1 MPLLEAAVEAVE
13 LDAFAKEIPDLVFH
27 GTTAYSLF
35 KAEAKKVPV
44 SNQSNAGGV
53 QRPSFRVP
61 FRVQAGAGIAQ
72 GTGNADSMGRGTG
85 SQWASFALAPI
96 YLFNVCE
103 ISWLAQQSTD
113 SKQKG
118 LFAVKAQE
126 MKNSLDAA
134 MQGIE
139 GLINAD
145 GSGMIDQIPSTAT
158 IVLSGGTPAAQTASI
173 TGVNVAVAF
182 GDQQVVQFY
191 STGGVQRTG
200 GATSATISYS
210 DGPSN
215 TLFFSTALP
224 SDVVVTDYIVV
235 AGATYGAGNS
245 LLGIRAWDVN
255 SNTGIIGGLNRNAYP
270 GRLSTPTIN
279 LGGAALTPGVAQR
292 AEVLL
297 GRALGPDADSIK
309 SGIWYGPPEQA
320 FAQSNLYYNV
330 QITNAQ
336 EVKGDK
342 TLDMA
347 KKFTADTFGGRK
359 YHKSWTAL
367 NNRMDLLVMDN
378 WYIGE
383 LSPLE
388 LYDFGGGNVV
398 APVPDAAGGA
408 AGSYLTSHMFAYNT
422 CFNLCNA
429 APRAGLF
436 VQNAAVPTVILK
448 IYSEI
453 SGLSGLS

>member
-1 MPLLEAAVEAVE
+1 M
-13 LDAFAKEIPDLVFH
+13 
-27 GTTAYSLF
+27 F
-35 KAEAKKVPV
+35 KAEATKIPV
-44 SNQSNAGGV
+44 SNQSNAGGT

-61 FRVQAGAGIAQ
+61 FRVQAGAAIAQ

-85 SQWASFALAPI
+85 SQWASFAIAPV

-103 ISWLAQQSTD
+103 ISWLAQASTD
-113 SKQKG
+113 SRQKG

-126 MKNSLDAA
+126 MKNSLDSA

-145 GSGMIDQIPSTAT
+145 GSGMIDQIPATAV
-158 IVLSGGTPAAQTASI
+158 IILAGGTPAAQTASI

-182 GDQQVVQFY
+182 TDQQVVQFF
-191 STGGVQRTG
+191 SVGGVQRTG
-200 GATSATISYS
+200 GRTSATISYS

-215 TLFFSTALP
+215 TLFFSTPLP

-245 LLGIRAWDVN
+245 ILGIKAWDVN
-255 SNTGIIGGLNRNAYP
+255 SNTGTIGGLNRNAYP

-279 LGGAALTPGVAQR
+279 LAGAAITPGLGNR

-309 SGIWYGPPEQA
+309 SAVWYGPPEQA
-320 FAQSNLYYNV
+320 FAQSNLQYNV
-330 QITNAQ
+330 QIVNAQ
-336 EVKGDK
+336 ELKGDK
-342 TLDMA
+342 TLDMG
-347 KKFTADTFGGRK
+347 KQYFSDTFAGRK
-359 YHKSWTAL
+359 YHKSWTFI
-367 NNRMDLLVMDN
+367 NNRMDLLVLDN

-398 APVPDAAGGA
+398 APVPDASQGA
-408 AGSYLTSHMFAYNT
+408 AGSYLTSH
-422 CFNLCNA
+422 
-429 APRAGLF
+429 
-436 VQNAAVPTVILK
+436 
-448 IYSEI
+448 
-453 SGLSGLS
+453 

>member
-1 MPLLEAAVEAVE
+1 MALLEAAVEAVE

-35 KAEAKKVPV
+35 KAEATKVPV
-44 SNQSNAGGV
+44 SNQSNAGGT

-61 FRVQAGAGIAQ
+61 FRVQAGAAISQ
-72 GTGNADSMGRGTG
+72 GTGNADSMLRGSG
-85 SQWASFALAPI
+85 SQWASFALAPV

-103 ISWLAQQSTD
+103 ISWLAQASTD

-139 GLINAD
+139 GLINSD
-145 GSGMIDQIPSTAT
+145 GTGMIDQIPTTAV
-158 IVLSGGTPAAQTASI
+158 IVLSGGSPAAQTASI

-182 GDQQVVQFY
+182 TDQQVVSFY
-191 STGGVQRTG
+191 STGGVKRSG
-200 GATSATISYS
+200 GGNTSATISYS

-215 TLFFSTALP
+215 TLFFSTVLP

-235 AGATYGAGNS
+235 NGASYGSGNS
-245 LLGIRAWDVN
+245 ILGIKAWDVN
-255 SNTGIIGGLNRNAYP
+255 SNTGTIGGLNRNAYHS
-270 GRLSTPTIN
+270 RLSTPTIN
-279 LGGAALTPGVAQR
+279 LQGAALTPGIGNR

-297 GRALGPDADSIK
+297 TRALGPDADSIK
-309 SGIWYGPPEQA
+309 SGIWYGPLEQA
-320 FAQSNLYYNV
+320 FAQSNLMYNV
-330 QITNAQ
+330 QIANAQ
-336 EVKGDK
+336 EIKGDK
-342 TLDMA
+342 TLDMG
-347 KKFTADTFGGRK
+347 KRYYSDTFCGRK
-359 YHKSWTAL
+359 YHKSATFSP
-367 NNRMDLLVMDN
+367 NRMDLLVMEN

-398 APVPDAAGGA
+398 APVPDIGNGTSN
-408 AGSYLTSHMFAYNT
+408 GSYLTSHMFAYNT
-422 CFNLCNA
+422 CFS
-429 APRAGLF
+429 R
-436 VQNAAVPTVILK
+436 
-448 IYSEI
+448 
-453 SGLSGLS
+453 

>member
-1 MPLLEAAVEAVE
+1 MPLVEAAVEAVE

-35 KAEAKKVPV
+35 KAEATNIPV
-44 SNQSNAGGV
+44 SNQSNAGGT

-61 FRVQAGAGIAQ
+61 FRVQAGAAIAQ

-85 SQWASFALAPI
+85 SQWASFAIAPV

-103 ISWLAQQSTD
+103 ISWLAQASTD

-139 GLINAD
+139 GLINGD
-145 GSGMIDQIPSTAT
+145 GSGMIDQIPTTAV
-158 IVLSGGTPAAQTASI
+158 IVLNGGTPAAQTASI

-182 GDQQVVQFY
+182 TDQQVVQFY
-191 STGGVQRTG
+191 STGGLQRTG
-200 GATSATISYS
+200 GRTSATISYS

-215 TLFFSTALP
+215 TLFFSTPLP

-235 AGATYGAGNS
+235 SGATYGAGNTI
-245 LLGIRAWDVN
+245 LGIRAWDVN
-255 SNTGIIGGLNRNAYP
+255 SNTGTIGGLNRNAYP

-279 LGGAALTPGVAQR
+279 LGGAAITPGLAQR

-320 FAQSNLYYNV
+320 FAQSNLMYNV
-330 QITNAQ
+330 QIANAQ
-336 EVKGDK
+336 DIQGDK
-342 TLDMA
+342 TLDMS
-347 KKFTADTFGGRK
+347 KKYFSETFGGRK
-359 YHKSWTAL
+359 YHKSWTSVP
-367 NNRMDLLVMDN
+367 NRMDLLVMDH
-378 WYIGE
+378 WYLGE
-383 LSPLE
+383 LSALE

-398 APVPDAAGGA
+398 APVPDASQGA
-408 AGSYLTSHMFAYNT
+408 AGSYLTSHMFALT
-422 CFNLCNA
+422 A
-429 APRAGLF
+429 R
-436 VQNAAVPTVILK
+436 
-448 IYSEI
+448 
-453 SGLSGLS
+453 

>member
-1 MPLLEAAVEAVE
+1 MPLVEAAVEAVE

-35 KAEAKKVPV
+35 KAEATNIPV
-44 SNQSNAGGV
+44 SNQSNAGGT

-61 FRVQAGAGIAQ
+61 FRVQAGAAIAQ

-85 SQWASFALAPI
+85 SQWASFAIAPV

-103 ISWLAQQSTD
+103 ISWLAQASTD

-139 GLINAD
+139 GLINGD
-145 GSGMIDQIPSTAT
+145 GSGMIDQIPTTAV
-158 IVLSGGTPAAQTASI
+158 IVLNGGTPAAQTASI

-182 GDQQVVQFY
+182 TDQQVVQFY
-191 STGGVQRTG
+191 STGGVQRVG
-200 GATSATISYS
+200 GRTSATISYS

-215 TLFFSTALP
+215 TLFFSTPLP

-235 AGATYGAGNS
+235 SGATYGAGNTI
-245 LLGIRAWDVN
+245 LGIKAWDVN
-255 SNTGIIGGLNRNAYP
+255 SNTGTIGGLNRNAYP

-279 LGGAALTPGVAQR
+279 LGGAAITPGLAQR

-320 FAQSNLYYNV
+320 FAQSNLMYNV
-330 QITNAQ
+330 QIANAQ
-336 EVKGDK
+336 DIQGDK
-342 TLDMA
+342 TLDMS
-347 KKFTADTFGGRK
+347 KKYFSETFGGRK
-359 YHKSWTAL
+359 YHKSWTSVP
-367 NNRMDLLVMDN
+367 NRMDLLVMDH

-383 LSPLE
+383 LSALE

-398 APVPDAAGGA
+398 APVPDASQGA
-408 AGSYLTSHMFAYNT
+408 AGSYLTSHMFALT
-422 CFNLCNA
+422 A
-429 APRAGLF
+429 R
-436 VQNAAVPTVILK
+436 
-448 IYSEI
+448 
-453 SGLSGLS
+453 

>member
-35 KAEAKKVPV
+35 KAEATNIPV
-44 SNQSNAGGV
+44 SNQSNAGGT
-53 QRPSFRVP
+53 QRASFRVP
-61 FRVQAGAGIAQ
+61 FRVQAGAAISQ

-85 SQWASFALAPI
+85 SQWASFALAPV

-103 ISWLAQQSTD
+103 ISWLAQASTD

-126 MKNSLDAA
+126 MKNSLDSA

-145 GSGMIDQIPSTAT
+145 GSGMIDQIPTTAT
-158 IVLSGGTPAAQTASI
+158 ITTGASSSI
-173 TGVNVAVAF
+173 AGVNVAVAF
-182 GDQQVVQFY
+182 TDQQQVNFY
-191 STGGVQRTG
+191 SSAGVLRSGGP
-200 GATSATISYS
+200 ATISYS
-210 DGPSN
+210 DGPSQ
-215 TLFFSTALP
+215 TLYFSTDLASISGL
-224 SDVVVTDYIVV
+224 STTDYIVV
-235 AGATYGAGNS
+235 SGATFSLAGGAS
-245 LLGIRAWDVN
+245 VLGIRAWDVN
-255 SNTGIIGGLNRNAYP
+255 SNTGTIGGLNRASYP

-279 LGGAALTPGVAQR
+279 LGGAAITPGLAQR

-320 FAQSNLYYNV
+320 FAQSNLQYNV
-330 QITNAQ
+330 QIVNAQ
-336 EVKGDK
+336 ELSGDK
-342 TLDMA
+342 TLDMS
-347 KKFTADTFGGRK
+347 KKYFSDTFGGRK
-359 YHKSWTAL
+359 YHKSWTAVP
-367 NNRMDLLVMDN
+367 NRMDLLVMDN

-398 APVPDAAGGA
+398 APVPDTGA
-408 AGSYLTSHMFAYNT
+408 ASGSYLTSHMFAYNT
-422 CFNLCNA
+422 CFNLANA

-436 VQNAAVPTVILK
+436 VQNAAVPSV
-448 IYSEI
+448 
-453 SGLSGLS
+453 

>member
-1 MPLLEAAVEAVE
+1 MALLEAAVEAVE

-35 KAEAKKVPV
+35 KSEATLIPV
-44 SNQSNAGGV
+44 SNQSNAGGT
-53 QRPSFRVP
+53 QRASFRVP
-61 FRVQAGAGIAQ
+61 FRVQAGAAIAQ
-72 GTGNADSMGRGTG
+72 GTGNADAMGRGTG
-85 SQWASFALAPI
+85 SQWASFALSPV

-103 ISWLAQQSTD
+103 ISWLAQASTD

-139 GLINAD
+139 GIINAD
-145 GSGMIDQIPSTAT
+145 GSGMIDQIPATA
-158 IVLSGGTPAAQTASI
+158 VI
-173 TGVNVAVAF
+173 TTGANSNIAGMNVAVAF
-182 GDQQVVQFY
+182 SDQQQVNFY
-191 STGGVQRTG
+191 SSAGVLRAGGP
-200 GATSATISYS
+200 ATISFV
-210 DGPSN
+210 DGPSQ
-215 TLFFSTALP
+215 TLWFSSNLASITGLTTT
-224 SDVVVTDYIVV
+224 DYVVVV
-235 AGATYGAGNS
+235 GASFSLSGGAS
-245 LLGIRAWDVN
+245 VLGIRAWDVN
-255 SNTGIIGGLNRNAYP
+255 SNTGTIGGLNRNSYP
-270 GRLSTPTIN
+270 GRLSTPTID
-279 LGGAALTPGVAQR
+279 LGGAAITPGLAQR

-320 FAQSNLYYNV
+320 FAQSNLMYNV
-330 QITNAQ
+330 QIANAQ
-336 EVKGDK
+336 DIKGDK

-367 NNRMDLLVMDN
+367 PTRMDLLVMDN

-398 APVPDAAGGA
+398 MPVPDTASAAGT
-408 AGSYLTSHMFAYNT
+408 GSYLTSHMFAYNT
-422 CFNLCNA
+422 CFNLANA
-429 APRAGLF
+429 APRCGLY
-436 VQNAAVPTVILK
+436 VQNAAVPQV
-448 IYSEI
+448 
-453 SGLSGLS
+453 